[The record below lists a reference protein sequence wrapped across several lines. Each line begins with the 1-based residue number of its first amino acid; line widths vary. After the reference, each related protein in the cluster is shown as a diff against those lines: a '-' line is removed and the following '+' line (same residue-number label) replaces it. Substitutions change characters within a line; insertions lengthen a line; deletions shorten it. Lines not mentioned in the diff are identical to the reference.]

1 MPMSMTFSH
10 CKYPGSIDMDSG
22 VQNRLFVKKCI
33 RGCAI
38 FKTSYPVDPYLYQR
52 DNLKSLVGVTG
63 RPEYLPNL

>member
-1 MPMSMTFSH
+1 
-10 CKYPGSIDMDSG
+10 MDSG